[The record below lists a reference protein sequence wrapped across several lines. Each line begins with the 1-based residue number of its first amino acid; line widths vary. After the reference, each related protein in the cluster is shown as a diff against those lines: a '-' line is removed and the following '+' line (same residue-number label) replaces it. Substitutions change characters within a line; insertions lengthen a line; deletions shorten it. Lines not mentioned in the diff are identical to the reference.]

1 MISSAEA
8 TIWWLRT
15 AVGDLAT
22 AQTLV
27 QIDSLPARA
36 SGQFAHQAAEK
47 ALKAAIA
54 STGTEPARTH
64 DLVYL
69 ALRCRSDLQRDMA
82 PIDVGELSAV
92 LARSRYP
99 ILGDAPIARAE
110 ATRWVGDAQRIVG
123 LVARHCNVD
132 LASLS
137 ADSAQTGSSLSA
149 R

>member
-1 MISSAEA
+1 VTSSAEA
-8 TIWWLRT
+8 TVWWLRT
-15 AVGDLAT
+15 ALGDLAT
-22 AQTLV
+22 AQALV
-27 QIDSLPARA
+27 QIDSVPARA
-36 SGQFAHQAAEK
+36 SGQFAQQAAEK

-54 STGTEPARTH
+54 STGTEPAWTH

-69 ALRCRSDLQRDMA
+69 ALRCRSDLRRDLA
-82 PIDVGELSAV
+82 PIDVVVLSAA

-99 ILGDAPIARAE
+99 DLGDAPIARAE

-137 ADSAQTGSSLSA
+137 AV
-149 R
+149 

>member
-1 MISSAEA
+1 MTSSAEA

-22 AQTLV
+22 AQALV
-27 QIDSLPARA
+27 QIEAVPERA
-36 SGQFAHQAAEK
+36 SGQFAQQAAEK

-54 STGTEPARTH
+54 SMGTEPARTH

-69 ALRCRSDLQRDMA
+69 ALRCRSELQRDLA
-82 PIDVGELSAV
+82 SIDIGVLSAV

-99 ILGDAPIARAE
+99 SLGDPPIDRRE
-110 ATRWVGDAQRIVG
+110 ATRWVAVAQRIVG
-123 LVARHCNVD
+123 LVARHCDVD

-137 ADSAQTGSSLSA
+137 AA
-149 R
+149 